1 MPCQHCKST
10 GHTLSQC
17 GVDINVYLGPIK
29 EMIETRPFALRHQ
42 FQALNAYTKPVLM
55 LINMRLGYLSARPKA
70 QLIDNIIHHYFIPR
84 LQIDPAFL
92 PLGPDVREA
101 IVEAFQNLQMW
112 NIDNKPDLRNFRR
125 GAFDLLDIFHRA
137 AFRIS
142 YTESLQAAALAQG
155 MIRLQQLIQP
165 QPQNHLK
172 KLNFRLKTDNSLA
185 EAKECFMCCEERPHA
200 KLGCSHEYCIDCLFG
215 TAKVRTKSFISCAVC
230 RAEINEVQVGN
241 ADTKLS
247 LLRRISEV

>member
-1 MPCQHCKST
+1 MPCQHCKSNR
-10 GHTLSQC
+10 HTLSQC

-42 FQALNAYTKPVLM
+42 FQALNAYTKPVLT
-55 LINMRLGYLSARPKA
+55 LINMRLGFLSSRPKM

-101 IVEAFQNLQMW
+101 IAEAFSNLQMW
-112 NIDNKPDLRNFRR
+112 NIDNKLDMRNFRL

-155 MIRLQQLIQP
+155 MIRLQQLQP
-165 QPQNHLK
+165 QPQNHLR
-172 KLNFRLKTDNSLA
+172 KLNFRVGPDSSLV

-215 TAKVRTKSFISCAVC
+215 TAKVRTKTFITCAVC
-230 RAEINEVQVGN
+230 RAEIETVQVGA
-241 ADTKLS
+241 ADTKVA
-247 LLRRISEV
+247 LLRRLSEV